1 MNHSIYALILFAGWT
16 FLLVL
21 VVFSY
26 RGLRVL
32 QGTAI
37 NAWPR
42 GSKSTTDAGII
53 TRIADAHANCLENL
67 PIFAVLVL
75 SAAALGQMD
84 VSNKFAPFV
93 FWARMGQTVVHL
105 IGTEARIELDVE
117 GWRIIHTPR
126 SDNRAPDATL
136 PSPATQPLTPKWN
149 VDGMS
154 AAIRELLGAMQTG
167 AATVS
172 SGETA
177 RRTVAIS
184 DAILQSAAQGNV
196 RVPVAPAPWATKS

>member
-84 VSNKFAPFV
+84 VTNKFAPFV

-105 IGTEARIELDVE
+105 IGT
-117 GWRIIHTPR
+117 
-126 SDNRAPDATL
+126 S
-136 PSPATQPLTPKWN
+136 QPL
-149 VDGMS
+149 VM
-154 AAIRELLGAMQTG
+154 IRATFWAVQLICFGIMFASLLA
-167 AATVS
+167 
-172 SGETA
+172 
-177 RRTVAIS
+177 
-184 DAILQSAAQGNV
+184 
-196 RVPVAPAPWATKS
+196 